1 LSVRRAGALALL
13 VTLASLSI
21 AAVSTARPPT
31 DSLVSLDFQ
40 PLVLKQ
46 EAGPAATP
54 WPSFQLPAA
63 PAPVPIGDFQEPDRE
78 VGSRATPNQPVR
90 VDSIVKPPPKP
101 KHVRRGTATWYC
113 RPGISECHYGYS
125 GGLYAAAGSELR
137 VGDWRG
143 RTVLACA
150 GGRCVRVKLIDWCA
164 CEGARVID
172 LYSDAY
178 RRLAPLSTGT
188 VRIAVYW

>member
-1 LSVRRAGALALL
+1 M

-21 AAVSTARPPT
+21 AAVSTARPPGST
-31 DSLVSLDFQ
+31 SISLDPENFQ
-40 PLVLKQ
+40 PIVLKQ
-46 EAGPAATP
+46 EAAAAGTP

-63 PAPVPIGDFQEPDRE
+63 PEPVPIGDFQEPDRE

-90 VDSIVKPPPKP
+90 PDSIRKPPPKP
-101 KHVRRGTATWYC
+101 KHVRRGTASWYC
-113 RPGISECHYGYS
+113 RPGISECHYAYS

-143 RTVLACA
+143 RTVLACS
-150 GGRCVRVKLIDWCA
+150 GGRCVSVKLIDWCE
-164 CEGARVID
+164 CPGSRVID

-178 RRLAPLSTGT
+178 RRLAPLSSGT